1 MKKIMIMI
9 PITFVIA
16 VIFGAAMLSTYIG
29 TLESVYAQTNA
40 TNTIKA
46 NNNNNYNNNTTADVG
61 SAADLENFTSGNTGL
76 SQNRGDIANPTIG
89 LAGGVEKEQSNDTEG
104 NMTAADKTAGQNIT
118 STTNGGG
125 SSNNA
130 NTTTTTNNTSANQ
143 TASQNNTGNPLSNV
157 PIIGELFK

>member
-1 MKKIMIMI
+1 MKKIMIII
-9 PITFVIA
+9 PITVIIA

-46 NNNNNYNNNTTADVG
+46 NNNYNNNTTADVG
-61 SAADLENFTSGNTGL
+61 SAGDLENFTSGNTGL

-89 LAGGVEKEQSNDTEG
+89 LAGGLEKEQSNDTEG
-104 NMTAADKTAGQNIT
+104 NMTADDKTAGQNIT
-118 STTNGGG
+118 STTNGG

-130 NTTTTTNNTSANQ
+130 NTTTASNNTSANQ
-143 TASQNNTGNPLSNV
+143 TSSENKTGNPLSNV

>member
-1 MKKIMIMI
+1 MKKIMIII

-16 VIFGAAMLSTYIG
+16 VIFGAAVLSTYIG

-46 NNNNNYNNNTTADVG
+46 NNNTTTTTADVG
-61 SAADLENFTSGNTGL
+61 SAGDLENLTGGNTGL

-89 LAGGVEKEQSNDTEG
+89 LAGGLEKEQINDTED
-104 NMTAADKTAGQNIT
+104 NMTAADKTASQNVT
-118 STTNGGG
+118 SINGGD
-125 SSNNA
+125 SSSNA
-130 NTTTTTNNTSANQ
+130 NTTTTANNTSANQ
-143 TASQNNTGNPLSNV
+143 TSSENKTGNPPLSNV